1 MIISNQPQQNGIGG
15 LSVSAGDELKTIDS
29 GKLANIV
36 EDTSPQLGG
45 NLDVVTHSLISTSN
59 RNIAITPN
67 GSGKV
72 VLDGLSYPTADG
84 TAGQAIVTDGAG
96 NLTFSD
102 VDGAFTGLIN
112 ASDTNFH
119 SITRENTS
127 RNTSILEFKKDIG
140 SETSFDDLAVP
151 MLFSLKNNSST
162 KYLAQIKADND
173 ATAGKRI
180 TFASVADNGS
190 SITEMVT
197 FHDTDGM
204 NIGSKKITNLTT
216 PTNASDAANKSYV
229 DTQVAGLVDS
239 APSTLDTL
247 NELAA
252 ALGDDAS
259 FATTTATSLGEK
271 LVKTANLSD
280 LANASTARTNLG
292 LGTAATTDAS
302 DYPSASAF
310 ILTNQAILL
319 RLLASDN
326 LSDLENAGTARTNLG
341 LGTAATTAA
350 TDYATA
356 AQGTKADSALQS
368 YTVTQSDV
376 TTHQAAL
383 SITESQISDLGSDSF
398 TTTKAD
404 DGAGAGPDLF
414 LNRTSASPAGSD
426 ALGKIHFKGNDSA
439 GNLDTYASING
450 VIDRTNSGSERGKL
464 AFNVNSNGSEETVMT
479 ATRNGLIMEA
489 GNGFAFEGTSSDGV
503 LTTITA
509 TDPTGNRTIT
519 LPDADGTVMLNLVE
533 DTSPQLGA
541 DLACNNFGIEDA
553 TNVRIDNPHGS
564 DRDINL
570 VMDNSSHYTLNI
582 QGENGDHTAN
592 RRNELKFAQNDG
604 SSVKYQGYF
613 GFRHINSGNDEF
625 YIAHLSDDGTS
636 TTRTLFHNVQNDM
649 TKIQNGHGDTVLELQ
664 QDKALVKKRLD
675 VNAVESEPNALFVQT
690 DMTGQS
696 DDLHN
701 SITAFLDYGTTDL
714 AGGDNK
720 QNSITFGISHDSGG
734 DAHDDTVG
742 RFNAEYDPDND
753 DANKMKLIAV
763 HNGSGTNGQID
774 VSPQRGQVNVPWRLA
789 SYTTTERNALSGIV
803 NGVQIY
809 NETTHKFQ
817 GYANGAWVD
826 LH

>member
-229 DTQVAGLVDS
+229 DTQVASLVDS
-239 APSTLDTL
+239 APGTLDTL

-252 ALGDDAS
+252 ALGDDAN

-292 LGTAATTDAS
+292 LGTAATT
-302 DYPSASAF
+302 
-310 ILTNQAILL
+310 
-319 RLLASDN
+319 
-326 LSDLENAGTARTNLG
+326 
-341 LGTAATTAA
+341 AA

-356 AQGTKADSALQS
+356 AQGTKADTAHGWGNHASAGYLTSVPAQS
-368 YTVTQSDV
+368 FASLTGKPTTIAGYGITNLNASIDAHLNQSGPTSGYV
-376 TTHQAAL
+376 L
-383 SITESQISDLGSDSF
+383 SWNGSDYAWVAQSGGGGGTF
-398 TTTKAD
+398 
-404 DGAGAGPDLF
+404 
-414 LNRTSASPAGSD
+414 
-426 ALGKIHFKGNDSA
+426 ALA
-439 GNLDTYASING
+439 GNSGTHTFNTATETLTFLGTTGQINAGIAANNVTLELDPNINSIVSISFEGATADNFETKLQA
-450 VIDRTNSGSERGKL
+450 VDPTADRTIN
-464 AFNVNSNGSEETVMT
+464 
-479 ATRNGLIMEA
+479 
-489 GNGFAFEGTSSDGV
+489 
-503 LTTITA
+503 
-509 TDPTGNRTIT
+509 
-519 LPDADGTVMLNLVE
+519 LPDADGTVALLSDISSGGSQSRVIRTNQTSSLVDGAE
-533 DTSPQLGA
+533 A
-541 DLACNNFGIEDA
+541 DLDITGFKSYALLSITTDRAARVRLYVNAATRTADVSRAEGVDPTSDAGLIAEVITTGTGAVIISPGAYGFNLENFTTSNIPCRV
-553 TNVRIDNPHGS
+553 TNKSGS
-564 DRDINL
+564 TST
-570 VMDNSSHYTLNI
+570 VQVSLNI
-582 QGENGDHTAN
+582 LQ
-592 RRNELKFAQNDG
+592 
-604 SSVKYQGYF
+604 
-613 GFRHINSGNDEF
+613 
-625 YIAHLSDDGTS
+625 
-636 TTRTLFHNVQNDM
+636 
-649 TKIQNGHGDTVLELQ
+649 LE
-664 QDKALVKKRLD
+664 A
-675 VNAVESEPNALFVQT
+675 
-690 DMTGQS
+690 
-696 DDLHN
+696 
-701 SITAFLDYGTTDL
+701 
-714 AGGDNK
+714 
-720 QNSITFGISHDSGG
+720 
-734 DAHDDTVG
+734 
-742 RFNAEYDPDND
+742 
-753 DANKMKLIAV
+753 
-763 HNGSGTNGQID
+763 
-774 VSPQRGQVNVPWRLA
+774 
-789 SYTTTERNALSGIV
+789 
-803 NGVQIY
+803 
-809 NETTHKFQ
+809 
-817 GYANGAWVD
+817 
-826 LH
+826 

>member
-15 LSVSAGDELKTIDS
+15 LSISSEDELITIDS
-29 GKLANIV
+29 NKLGNIV
-36 EDTSPQLGG
+36 EDTTPQLGG
-45 NLDVVTHSLISTSN
+45 NLDVVTHSLVSTSN

-67 GSGKV
+67 GTGRV

-96 NLTFSD
+96 NLSFSD

-119 SITRENTS
+119 SIARENTS

-140 SETSFDDLAVP
+140 TETSFDDLAVP

-162 KYLAQIKADND
+162 KYLAQIRADND
-173 ATAGKRI
+173 ASAGKRI

-190 SITEMVT
+190 STTEMVT

-216 PTNASDAANKSYV
+216 PTNPSDAANKSYV
-229 DTQVAGLVDS
+229 DAQVAGLVDS
-239 APSTLDTL
+239 APGTLDTL

-252 ALGDDAS
+252 ALGDDAN

-280 LANASTARTNLG
+280 LA
-292 LGTAATTDAS
+292 
-302 DYPSASAF
+302 
-310 ILTNQAILL
+310 
-319 RLLASDN
+319 
-326 LSDLENAGTARTNLG
+326 NAGTARTNLG

-356 AQGTKADSALQS
+356 AQGTKADTAYGWGNHAIAGYLTSFTETNDLSSAVTWANVPDANITAS
-368 YTVTQSDV
+368 SVTQ
-376 TTHQAAL
+376 HQAAL
-383 SITESQISDLGSDSF
+383 SITESQISDLGSYITASSTDSLTNKTF
-398 TTTKAD
+398 TDSITSLKAD

-414 LNRTSASPAGSD
+414 LNRTSASPATD
-426 ALGKIHFKGNDSA
+426 DVLGKIYFKGNDSA
-439 GNLDTYASING
+439 GNLDTYASIHG
-450 VIDRTNSGSERGKL
+450 AIGRTNSGSERGL
-464 AFNVNSNGSEETVMT
+464 MHFNAINNGADTTVMT
-479 ATRNGLIMEA
+479 LNRNGLFFQA
-489 GNGFAFEGTSSDGV
+489 GKSIQFDGDTADGNN
-503 LTTITA
+503 TTLYVA
-509 TDPTGNRTIT
+509 EPTGSRTIT
-519 LPDADGTVMLNLVE
+519 LPDADGTVMLGLVD

-541 DLACNNFGIEDA
+541 DLQCNGFGIEDA

-570 VMDNSSHYTLNI
+570 LMDNSSHFRLNFL
-582 QGENGDHTAN
+582 GENSDHTAN
-592 RRNELKFAQNDG
+592 RRSEIKFAQNDG
-604 SSVKYQGYF
+604 STIKYQGYF
-613 GFRHINSGNDEF
+613 GFRHNNSGNDEF

-636 TTRTLFHNVQNDM
+636 TTRTLFHNTQNDM

-675 VNAVESEPNALFVQT
+675 VTAAESEPNALFVQT
-690 DMTGQS
+690 DMTGQT

-701 SITAFLDYGTTDL
+701 SITAFLDYGATDL
-714 AGGDNK
+714 AGGNTK
-720 QNSITFGISHDSGG
+720 QNSITFSISHDSGG
-734 DAHDDTVG
+734 DAHDDVVG
-742 RFNAEYDPDND
+742 RFNAEYDADND
-753 DANKMKLIAV
+753 DTNKMKLIAV
-763 HNGSGTNGQID
+763 HNGSGSNGQID

-789 SYTTTERNALSGIV
+789 SYTTTERDALSGIV

-817 GYANGAWVD
+817 GYANGSWVD

>member
-239 APSTLDTL
+239 APGTLDTL

-252 ALGDDAS
+252 ALGDDAN

-280 LANASTARTNLG
+280 LASASTARTNLG
-292 LGTAATTDAS
+292 LGTAATTA
-302 DYPSASAF
+302 ASA
-310 ILTNQAILL
+310 
-319 RLLASDN
+319 
-326 LSDLENAGTARTNLG
+326 
-341 LGTAATTAA
+341 
-350 TDYATA
+350 YATA
-356 AQGTKADSALQS
+356 AQGTKADTAHGWGNHASAGYLTS
-368 YTVTQSDV
+368 FTETNDLSAAVTWANVPNSNITEGSVTQ
-376 TTHQAAL
+376 HQAAL

>member
-239 APSTLDTL
+239 APGTLDTL

-252 ALGDDAS
+252 ALGDDAN

-280 LANASTARTNLG
+280 LASASTARTNLG
-292 LGTAATTDAS
+292 LGTAATTA
-302 DYPSASAF
+302 ASA
-310 ILTNQAILL
+310 
-319 RLLASDN
+319 
-326 LSDLENAGTARTNLG
+326 
-341 LGTAATTAA
+341 
-350 TDYATA
+350 YATA
-356 AQGTKADSALQS
+356 AQGTKADTAHGWGNHASAGYLTSFTETNDLSAAVTWANVPDANITQGS
-368 YTVTQSDV
+368 VTQ
-376 TTHQAAL
+376 HQAAL

-414 LNRTSASPAGSD
+414 LNRTSASPTGSD

-675 VNAVESEPNALFVQT
+675 VNAIESEPNALFVQT

>member
-239 APSTLDTL
+239 APGTLDTL

-252 ALGDDAS
+252 ALGDDAN

-280 LANASTARTNLG
+280 LASASTARTNLG
-292 LGTAATTDAS
+292 LGTAATTA
-302 DYPSASAF
+302 ASA
-310 ILTNQAILL
+310 
-319 RLLASDN
+319 
-326 LSDLENAGTARTNLG
+326 
-341 LGTAATTAA
+341 
-350 TDYATA
+350 YATA
-356 AQGTKADSALQS
+356 AQGTKADTAHGWGNHASEGYLTSFTETNDLSAAVTWANVPNS
-368 YTVTQSDV
+368 NITEGSVTQ
-376 TTHQAAL
+376 HQAAL

-404 DGAGAGPDLF
+404 DGASAGPDLF
-414 LNRTSASPAGSD
+414 LNRTSASPDGSD

>member
-1 MIISNQPQQNGIGG
+1 MIISNQPQQNGLGG
-15 LSVSAGDELKTIDS
+15 LSISSEDELITIDS
-29 GKLANIV
+29 NKLSNIV

-59 RNIAITPN
+59 RNITITPN
-67 GSGKV
+67 GTGKV
-72 VLDGLSYPTADG
+72 VLDGLSYPTTDG
-84 TAGQAIVTDGAG
+84 NAGQAIVTDGAG

-102 VDGAFTGLIN
+102 VDGAFTGLIT
-112 ASDTNFH
+112 ASDTAFH
-119 SITRENTS
+119 SIARENTS

-140 SETSFDDLAVP
+140 AETSFDDLAVP

-173 ATAGKRI
+173 ASAGKRI
-180 TFASVADNGS
+180 TFASVADDGS

-216 PTNASDAANKSYV
+216 PTNPSDGANKSYV
-229 DTQVAGLVDS
+229 DAQVAGLVDS
-239 APSTLDTL
+239 APGTLDTL
-247 NELAA
+247 NELAD
-252 ALGDDAS
+252 ALGDDAN

-280 LANASTARTNLG
+280 LTNASTARTNLG
-292 LGTAATTDAS
+292 LGTAATTA
-302 DYPSASAF
+302 ASA
-310 ILTNQAILL
+310 
-319 RLLASDN
+319 
-326 LSDLENAGTARTNLG
+326 
-341 LGTAATTAA
+341 
-350 TDYATA
+350 YATA
-356 AQGTKADSALQS
+356 AQGTKADTAHAWGNHASAGYLTSFTETNDLTAAVTWANVPDANITQGS
-368 YTVTQSDV
+368 VTQ
-376 TTHQAAL
+376 HQAAL
-383 SITESQISDLGSDSF
+383 SITESQISDLGSYITASSTDSLTNKTF
-398 TTTKAD
+398 TDSITSLKAD

-414 LNRTSASPAGSD
+414 LNRTSTSPAGSD
-426 ALGKIHFKGNDSA
+426 ALGKIHFKGNDGA

-450 VIDRTNSGSERGKL
+450 VIDRTNSGGERGKL
-464 AFNVNSNGSEETVMT
+464 AFNVISNGSEETVMT

-489 GNGFAFEGTSSDGV
+489 GNGFAFEGTTSDDV

-509 TDPTGNRTIT
+509 TDPTASRTIT
-519 LPDADGTVMLNLVE
+519 LPDADGTVMLGLVD

-541 DLACNNFGIEDA
+541 DLQCNGFGIEDA
-553 TNVRIDNPHGS
+553 TNVRIDNPHAS
-564 DRDINL
+564 DRDLNL
-570 VMDNSSHYTLNI
+570 IMDNTSHYTLNI

-592 RRNELKFAQNDG
+592 RRTELKFAQNDG

-613 GFRHINSGNDEF
+613 GFRHINTGNDEF

-649 TKIQNGHGDTVLELQ
+649 TKIQNGHGDVVLELQ

-690 DMTGQS
+690 DMTGQT

-753 DANKMKLIAV
+753 DTNKMKLIAV
-763 HNGSGTNGQID
+763 HNGSGSNGQID

-789 SYTTTERNALSGIV
+789 SYTTTERNALAGIV

>member
-84 TAGQAIVTDGAG
+84 SAGQAIVTDGAG

-173 ATAGKRI
+173 ASAGKRI

-252 ALGDDAS
+252 ALGDDAN

-280 LANASTARTNLG
+280 LASASTARTNLG
-292 LGTAATTDAS
+292 LGTAATTA
-302 DYPSASAF
+302 ASA
-310 ILTNQAILL
+310 
-319 RLLASDN
+319 
-326 LSDLENAGTARTNLG
+326 
-341 LGTAATTAA
+341 
-350 TDYATA
+350 YATA
-356 AQGTKADSALQS
+356 AQGTKADTAHGWGNHASAGYLTS
-368 YTVTQSDV
+368 FTETNDLSAAVTWANVPNSNITEGSVTQ
-376 TTHQAAL
+376 HQAAL

-414 LNRTSASPAGSD
+414 LNRTSASPTGSD

>member
-15 LSVSAGDELKTIDS
+15 LSISAGDELKTIDS
-29 GKLANIV
+29 GKLSNIV

-45 NLDVVTHSLISTSN
+45 DLDVVTHSLISTSN

-72 VLDGLSYPTADG
+72 VLDGLRYPSADG

-96 NLTFSD
+96 NLAFND
-102 VDGAFTGLIN
+102 VDGSFTGLIN

-119 SITRENTS
+119 SIARQNTS

-151 MLFSLKNNSST
+151 MLFSLKNDSGT

-180 TFASVADNGS
+180 TFSSVADDGS

-197 FHDTDGM
+197 FHDTTGM
-204 NIGSKKITNLTT
+204 NIGSKKIRNLAT
-216 PTNASDAANKSYV
+216 PVDASDAANKSYV
-229 DTQVAGLVDS
+229 DAQVAGLVDS
-239 APSTLDTL
+239 APGTLDTL

-259 FATTTATSLGEK
+259 FATSTATSLGEK

-280 LANASTARTNLG
+280 LASASTARTNLG
-292 LGTAATTDAS
+292 LGTAATTA
-302 DYPSASAF
+302 ASA
-310 ILTNQAILL
+310 
-319 RLLASDN
+319 
-326 LSDLENAGTARTNLG
+326 
-341 LGTAATTAA
+341 
-350 TDYATA
+350 YATA
-356 AQGTKADSALQS
+356 AQGAKADSALQS
-368 YTVTQSDV
+368 FTETNDLSAAVTWANVPDANITESSVTQ
-376 TTHQAAL
+376 HQAAL
-383 SITESQISDLGSDSF
+383 SITESQVSDLGSYLTATSTNSLTNKTFTDSI
-398 TTTKAD
+398 TSLKAD
-404 DGAGAGPDLF
+404 DGASAGPDLF
-414 LNRTSASPAGSD
+414 LNRTSTSPNGSD
-426 ALGKIHFKGNDSA
+426 ALGKIHFKGNDGA

-464 AFNVNSNGSEETVMT
+464 AFNVISNGSEETIMT

-489 GNGFAFEGTSSDGV
+489 GNGFAFEGTTSDGV

-519 LPDADGTVMLNLVE
+519 LPDADGTVMLGLVD

-541 DLACNNFGIEDA
+541 DLDCNGSGIENA

-564 DRDINL
+564 DRDLNL

-649 TKIQNGHGDTVLELQ
+649 TKIQNGHGETVLELQ

-675 VNAVESEPNALFVQT
+675 VNAIESEPNALFVQT
-690 DMTGQS
+690 DMTGQT

-720 QNSITFGISHDSGG
+720 QNSITFGVSHDSGG

-742 RFNAEYDPDND
+742 RFNAEYDPDNAD
-753 DANKMKLIAV
+753 TNKMKLIAV
-763 HNGSGTNGQID
+763 HNSGGTNGQID

-789 SYTTTERNALSGIV
+789 SYTTTERNALAGIV

>member
-173 ATAGKRI
+173 ASAGKRI

-252 ALGDDAS
+252 ALGDDAN

-280 LANASTARTNLG
+280 LASASTARTNLG
-292 LGTAATTDAS
+292 LGTAATTA
-302 DYPSASAF
+302 ASA
-310 ILTNQAILL
+310 
-319 RLLASDN
+319 
-326 LSDLENAGTARTNLG
+326 
-341 LGTAATTAA
+341 
-350 TDYATA
+350 YATA
-356 AQGTKADSALQS
+356 AQGTKEDTAHGWGNHASAGYLTS
-368 YTVTQSDV
+368 FTETNDLSAAVTWANVPNSNITEGSVTQ
-376 TTHQAAL
+376 HQAAL

>member
-1 MIISNQPQQNGIGG
+1 
-15 LSVSAGDELKTIDS
+15 
-29 GKLANIV
+29 
-36 EDTSPQLGG
+36 
-45 NLDVVTHSLISTSN
+45 
-59 RNIAITPN
+59 
-67 GSGKV
+67 
-72 VLDGLSYPTADG
+72 
-84 TAGQAIVTDGAG
+84 
-96 NLTFSD
+96 
-102 VDGAFTGLIN
+102 
-112 ASDTNFH
+112 
-119 SITRENTS
+119 
-127 RNTSILEFKKDIG
+127 
-140 SETSFDDLAVP
+140 
-151 MLFSLKNNSST
+151 
-162 KYLAQIKADND
+162 
-173 ATAGKRI
+173 
-180 TFASVADNGS
+180 
-190 SITEMVT
+190 MVT

-229 DTQVAGLVDS
+229 DTQVASLVDS
-239 APSTLDTL
+239 APGTLDTL

-252 ALGDDAS
+252 ALGDDAN

-280 LANASTARTNLG
+280 LASASTARTNLG
-292 LGTAATTDAS
+292 LGTAATTA
-302 DYPSASAF
+302 ASA
-310 ILTNQAILL
+310 
-319 RLLASDN
+319 
-326 LSDLENAGTARTNLG
+326 
-341 LGTAATTAA
+341 
-350 TDYATA
+350 YATA
-356 AQGTKADSALQS
+356 AQGTKADTAHGWGNHASAGYLTS
-368 YTVTQSDV
+368 FTETNDLSAAVTWANVPNSNITEGSVTQ
-376 TTHQAAL
+376 HQAAL

-636 TTRTLFHNVQNDM
+636 TTRTLFHNVQNV
-649 TKIQNGHGDTVLELQ
+649 QN
-664 QDKALVKKRLD
+664 
-675 VNAVESEPNALFVQT
+675 
-690 DMTGQS
+690 
-696 DDLHN
+696 
-701 SITAFLDYGTTDL
+701 
-714 AGGDNK
+714 
-720 QNSITFGISHDSGG
+720 
-734 DAHDDTVG
+734 
-742 RFNAEYDPDND
+742 
-753 DANKMKLIAV
+753 
-763 HNGSGTNGQID
+763 
-774 VSPQRGQVNVPWRLA
+774 
-789 SYTTTERNALSGIV
+789 
-803 NGVQIY
+803 
-809 NETTHKFQ
+809 
-817 GYANGAWVD
+817 
-826 LH
+826 

>member
-216 PTNASDAANKSYV
+216 PTNPSDGANKSYV
-229 DTQVAGLVDS
+229 DAQVAGLVDS
-239 APSTLDTL
+239 APGTLDTL

-280 LANASTARTNLG
+280 LASASTARTNLG
-292 LGTAATTDAS
+292 LGTAATTA
-302 DYPSASAF
+302 ASA
-310 ILTNQAILL
+310 
-319 RLLASDN
+319 
-326 LSDLENAGTARTNLG
+326 
-341 LGTAATTAA
+341 
-350 TDYATA
+350 YATA
-356 AQGTKADSALQS
+356 AQGTKADTAHGWGNHASAGYLTS
-368 YTVTQSDV
+368 FTETNDLSAAVTWANVPNSNITEGSVTQ
-376 TTHQAAL
+376 HQAAL

-414 LNRTSASPAGSD
+414 LNRTSASPTGSD

-675 VNAVESEPNALFVQT
+675 VNAIESEPNALFVQT

>member
-173 ATAGKRI
+173 ASAGKRI

-280 LANASTARTNLG
+280 LASASTARTNLG
-292 LGTAATTDAS
+292 LGTAATTA
-302 DYPSASAF
+302 ASA
-310 ILTNQAILL
+310 
-319 RLLASDN
+319 
-326 LSDLENAGTARTNLG
+326 
-341 LGTAATTAA
+341 
-350 TDYATA
+350 YATA
-356 AQGTKADSALQS
+356 AQGTKADTAHGWGNHASAGYLTS
-368 YTVTQSDV
+368 FTETNDLSAAVTWANVPNSNITEGSVTQ
-376 TTHQAAL
+376 HQAAL

>member
-239 APSTLDTL
+239 APGTLDTL

-280 LANASTARTNLG
+280 LASASTARTNLG
-292 LGTAATTDAS
+292 LGTAATTA
-302 DYPSASAF
+302 ASA
-310 ILTNQAILL
+310 
-319 RLLASDN
+319 
-326 LSDLENAGTARTNLG
+326 
-341 LGTAATTAA
+341 
-350 TDYATA
+350 YATA
-356 AQGTKADSALQS
+356 AQGTKADTAHGWGNHASAGYLTS
-368 YTVTQSDV
+368 FTETNDLSAAVTWANVPNTNITEGSVTQ
-376 TTHQAAL
+376 HQAAL

>member
-229 DTQVAGLVDS
+229 DTQVASLVDS
-239 APSTLDTL
+239 APGTLDTL

-252 ALGDDAS
+252 ALGDDAN

-292 LGTAATTDAS
+292 LGTAATT
-302 DYPSASAF
+302 
-310 ILTNQAILL
+310 
-319 RLLASDN
+319 
-326 LSDLENAGTARTNLG
+326 
-341 LGTAATTAA
+341 AA

-356 AQGTKADSALQS
+356 AQGTKADTAHGWGNHASAGYLTS
-368 YTVTQSDV
+368 FTETNDLSAAVTWANVPNSNITEGSVTQ
-376 TTHQAAL
+376 HQAAL

-398 TTTKAD
+398 TTAKAD
-404 DGAGAGPDLF
+404 DGASAGPDLF

-519 LPDADGTVMLNLVE
+519 LPDADGSVMLNLVE